1 MSERSQSPESQN
13 RPYDFSRNNLCAQG
27 LGPEVLA
34 AAAFQFPHGVLQE
47 PGLFSSK
54 TAYGSFPGGPSQTLF
69 PFPPVSTGE
78 YRGSEA
84 QAGDFG
90 QPRHWYPFTAPEYTG
105 QVPGATTATQPVNLS
120 PPIGE
125 TREQI
130 KLPEIKTEKES
141 SEDYSTEVKAQQQ
154 QQYPTAS
161 TAMPHGVF
169 YPAAWNPTFW
179 PGISHM
185 TQPGGSNPEPS
196 ASSPSL
202 SPSPPSSGLPSSAFC
217 GVNATQAAV
226 ATGVAATQNQA
237 SSTRSSGSS
246 SGGCSDS
253 EEVRSAR
260 VFARVSN
267 KSVT

>member
-1 MSERSQSPESQN
+1 MSERSQSPECQN

-34 AAAFQFPHGVLQE
+34 AAAFQFPHSALQD

-54 TAYGSFPGGPSQTLF
+54 PAYGSFPGGPAQTLF
-69 PFPPVSTGE
+69 PFPPVSAGE
-78 YRGSEA
+78 YRGSDA

-141 SEDYSTEVKAQQQ
+141 EDYSTEVKAQQQ
-154 QQYPTAS
+154 QQYP

-217 GVNATQAAV
+217 GGNATQAAV
-226 ATGVAATQNQA
+226 ANGVAAAQNQA

-260 VFARVSN
+260 VCVCVRV
-267 KSVT
+267 